1 MKVKLLRFTKNLTED
16 PSSFEEI
23 WSIIENKTIK
33 SAGDFGTEFQ
43 IGLSDDYMLKISAD
57 RVNIVRTKNPPEKWQ
72 I

>member
-1 MKVKLLRFTKNLTED
+1 MKFTKNLTEN

-23 WSIIENKTIK
+23 WSIIEGKTIK

-43 IGLSDDYMLKISAD
+43 IGRSDDYMLRISES
-57 RVNIVRTKNPPEKWQ
+57 RVNLARTKNPLEKWQ

>member
-1 MKVKLLRFTKNLTED
+1 MKFTKNLTEN

-23 WSIIENKTIK
+23 WSIIEGKTIK

-43 IGLSDDYMLKISAD
+43 IGLSDDYMLRISES
-57 RVNIVRTKNPPEKWQ
+57 RVNLVRTKNPLEKWR

>member
-1 MKVKLLRFTKNLTED
+1 MKFTKNLTEE

-23 WSIIENKTIK
+23 WSLIEGKTVK

-43 IGLSDDYMLKISAD
+43 IGLSDDYMLKISEI
-57 RVNIVRTKNPPEKWQ
+57 RVNLVRTKNPADKWR